1 MVPVRF
7 VAVLL
12 FVLWPGA
19 STLLA
24 DGGFILPQGAAAD
37 LAQTRQEVVLAIHD
51 DPADGGSRVT
61 YVLGTSYTGQPAEFA
76 WVIPLPAIPTDVIAH
91 ETDSLFGLLNDMTQP
106 RFWVTEP
113 GPAQTDSGLGCFAC
127 VPTAGT
133 LGREGAL
140 VEVEARGQA
149 GIFEWVALTST
160 GSNALLTWLNQ
171 NGFNVPAT
179 AADVLNGYI
188 QLGMHFLALRVN
200 EPSQNQGSQDGE
212 IEIPPVQ
219 FTCQTSQRFYPMAI
233 SQISAADETEV
244 VVYVLGEH
252 RAEAA
257 NLPNGLIDPEALRYD
272 AASPSLSNYESL
284 FTQTI
289 AGLGGVALITE
300 YVGRVWTDDLS
311 APSFWPEAPAG
322 LPLEMFLTR
331 LRTVIPRDRMTLDF
345 EFQDA
350 PDDQTIS
357 RQFWIEAAAG
367 ANAGAAAGLPL
378 AMLLLCGLFL
388 MAAKRRV
395 AWGC

>member
-37 LAQTRQEVVLAIHD
+37 LAQTRQEVLLAIHD
-51 DPADGGSRVT
+51 DNAGGAAQVT
-61 YVLGTSYTGQPAEFA
+61 YVLGTSYTGGPAEFA
-76 WVIPLPAIPTDVIAH
+76 WVLPVPTTPTNVTAH
-91 ETDSLFGLLNDMTQP
+91 ETGGLFDSLDNM
-106 RFWVTEP
+106 TEP
-113 GPAQTDSGLGCFAC
+113 TFIITGLSTQGRGLACIACGPTVGSMGQE
-127 VPTAGT
+127 GT
-133 LGREGAL
+133 L
-140 VEVEARGQA
+140 VVVEARGQA
-149 GIFEWVALTST
+149 GIFEWAALTST
-160 GSNALLTWLNQ
+160 GSNALLNWLNQ
-171 NGFNVPAT
+171 NSFNVPAE
-179 AADVLNGYI
+179 AANVLDRYI
-188 QLGMHFLALRVN
+188 QQGMHFLALRVR
-200 EPSQNQGSQDGE
+200 EPDQVTGSGDGA
-212 IEIPPVQ
+212 IEIPPIQ
-219 FTCQTSQRFYPMAI
+219 FTCQTTRRFYPMAI
-233 SQISAADETEV
+233 SQISAAEETEV
-244 VVYVLGEH
+244 VVYVLAGH
-252 RAEAA
+252 RVQAA
-257 NLPNGLIDPEALRYD
+257 NVANGLIDPEALRYD

-311 APSFWPEAPAG
+311 APWFWPAAPAG
-322 LPLEMFLTR
+322 LPLGMFLTR
-331 LRTVIPRDRMTLDF
+331 LRTVIARDRMTLDF

-350 PDDQTIS
+350 ADDGAVS
-357 RQFWIEAAAG
+357 RDFWIDAGAG